1 MSIAKDRSA
10 PQGPESFHRRG
21 IRCWL
26 IVVALLS
33 GHLMYEASDSRLQ
46 AAACH
51 QVQRVYDGDTILVAD
66 PGGSF
71 LVRLVGIDAPET
83 GKGKG
88 DPGQPYSQAA
98 RRYLAQLVLN
108 RCVELIIFGTDRYA
122 RKLAVVRVDNQD
134 VNLTMVREGLAEVY
148 RGRKPDGFDAGPFEA
163 AQAQAQ
169 AERKGVWLQGR
180 DYRSPLEW
188 KHRP

>member
-1 MSIAKDRSA
+1 
-10 PQGPESFHRRG
+10 
-21 IRCWL
+21 L
-26 IVVALLS
+26 IIVALLL
-33 GHLMYEASDSRLQ
+33 GHLACEAPVSGLH

-51 QVQRVYDGDTILVAD
+51 QVQRVYDGDTILVAG
-66 PGGSF
+66 PQGSF

-83 GKGKG
+83 GKSKG

-108 RCVELIIFGTDRYA
+108 RCAELVFFGADRYA
-122 RKLAVVRVDNQD
+122 RKLAVVRVDNQN

-148 RGRKPDGFDAGPFEA
+148 RGRKPDGFDSAPFEA

-169 AERKGVWLQGR
+169 AERKGVWQQGR
-180 DYRSPLEW
+180 DYRSPVEW